1 MPTKTTEPVNIEPRF
16 LVSRN
21 TSYARLERL
30 YTELNHRE
38 RFGGPHPAHA
48 SYDMT
53 TPELVSQVVA
63 LARAFASQLEDEY
76 HQKTTER
83 ARQES
88 RQAALE
94 ELVSERVGK
103 AS

>member
-1 MPTKTTEPVNIEPRF
+1 MPTKTTEPTTIEPRF

-21 TSYARLERL
+21 TSYARLARL
-30 YTELNHRE
+30 YEELNHRE
-38 RFGGPHPAHA
+38 HFGGPHPAHA
-48 SYDMT
+48 SYDLP

-83 ARQES
+83 AQQEA
-88 RQAALE
+88 RRAALDT
-94 ELVSERVGK
+94 LIDERVK